1 MIIHLVKTI
10 LEEDIKKNF
19 KFPAKSMFAEF
30 ETWLDSYLI
39 FSFLNGVEVVL
50 EFIVM
55 QFFRFGLIT
64 LQLSAHQVDVMINL
78 DHHRVVP
85 DDGFIVYHAVGG
97 VEDQRIGRVEN

>member
-1 MIIHLVKTI
+1 
-10 LEEDIKKNF
+10 
-19 KFPAKSMFAEF
+19 
-30 ETWLDSYLI
+30 
-39 FSFLNGVEVVL
+39 
-50 EFIVM
+50 M